1 MLCRLFPRRLAAI
14 AAAVVPA
21 GRFRTRLRALIVAGA
36 LLVAACGN
44 TDPDAGATDALKRQL
59 GYMDREQWRQ
69 LYDEL
74 HPAQQAFIPFELF
87 ERCYRERL
95 AGHAVR
101 AGTVRESFR
110 EETRISGTDQTAPST
125 AITMQFAVVGPGGTE
140 VATATFRQVRV
151 DGRWR
156 WTLADAS
163 PYQRGTCP
171 P

>member
-1 MLCRLFPRRLAAI
+1 MRLLL
-14 AAAVVPA
+14 V
-21 GRFRTRLRALIVAGA
+21 IVAGT
-36 LLVAACGN
+36 LLAAACSD
-44 TDPDAGATDALKRQL
+44 TDPDAGAIDALKGQL
-59 GYMDREQWRQ
+59 GYMDREQWRP

-74 HPAQQAFIPFELF
+74 HPAQQAFIPFALF

-95 AGHAVR
+95 AGSTIR
-101 AGTVRESFR
+101 AGKVL
-110 EETRISGTDQTAPST
+110 ETSSGEAPISGTDQTAPST

-151 DGRWR
+151 AGRWR

-163 PYQRGTCP
+163 PYQQGTCP